1 MPDAPKFTHLH
12 VHTHYSL
19 LDGLCK
25 IDELL
30 DRTKELGMDSLAIT
44 DHGVLYGAIEFYI
57 KAKEKGIKPIIGCEM
72 YLTAGDYLSK
82 NNTREDK
89 TRYHLVLLAKN
100 QIGYK
105 NLMKLVSIAHLK
117 GFYYKPRINKDLLR
131 EYSEGLIGM
140 SACARGE
147 IPNAAIN
154 GDFEKAEKL
163 ALEYRDIFAK
173 GDFYLEI
180 QHHPNYPDQEIANQA
195 LIKIARKHNIK
206 LIATNDVHYI
216 HKEDNVIQD
225 ILLCIQ
231 TNKKVT
237 DKDRMNLLSSE
248 LYLKSPQEMAEH
260 FKDVPDAIANTQE
273 IVAKCNLEIKLGE
286 TQLPYFEVPKNF
298 TAKSYLRKLTQE
310 GLKKRFGNNVSQE
323 QKKRLEYE
331 LFIIEKMGFPSYFL
345 IVYDYVSWAKK
356 NGIVVGPGR
365 GSAAGSFVS
374 YLLGITNVDPIKYD
388 LFFERFLN
396 PERISMPDIDMDFAD
411 DRRGEVLEYVRQK
424 YGEDHVAQIITFG
437 TMAARGAIRDAG
449 RALGLPYSFCDKVA
463 KLIPMSSTIPEALE
477 QVKELSDLYKNSSD
491 GKKLIDIA
499 KRLEGVARHASM
511 HACGVVIT
519 KDPVVEYSPVQHIVG
534 KESGIVTQYSSSTKS
549 SFIEKIGLLKMDFLG
564 LKNLTII
571 QNALRIIR
579 KNKNITIDIDT
590 IPLDDKK
597 TFKLLQEAKTTGV
610 FQFESSGMKRYLKLL
625 KPNVIEDI
633 IAMVALYRPGP
644 MDWIPDFIARKH
656 GKKKI
661 KYLHPLLEPILKKT
675 YGVVV
680 YQEQVMQIAQKLA
693 GFSLGEADILRKAMG
708 KKVFALVQKEKHKFI
723 EGCVGK
729 GITKPVAEKVFSF
742 IEPFAGYGF
751 NRSHAACYALIGYQT
766 AYLKAYF
773 PAEFMAAL
781 LTSDQDNLDRVAIE
795 ITECRE
801 MGIEVMPP
809 DINESFERFAVIT
822 DKASGKSKERIRF
835 GLNAIKNVGH
845 TVARAIVEERE
856 KNGKYKSLTDFI
868 ERVRHKDLNKKSIE
882 ALAKVGALEKFGE
895 RNALVNSVETILAY
909 SKNYNKLAST
919 NQNSLFEASEIK
931 LPEITLAKVPPA
943 SKKDRLS
950 WEKELLGLY
959 ISDHPVREYADY
971 FQKVALPIKHIN
983 NEHINQNITIGGIVS
998 KVKKI
1003 YLKSQKT
1010 MLFATI
1016 EDLDASLE
1024 AIVFPK
1030 VLEATESVWTE
1041 EKIILV
1047 SGKIS
1052 NKDGELK
1059 ILVDSAKL
1067 VTQKDLDHFE
1077 RILTTQK
1084 KNGNYESKKNISPTK
1099 LTITLP
1105 PNFNQDI
1112 LKQLSAYFDK
1122 CESGKI
1128 KVYLIVEN
1136 SKLETPYN
1144 IKLTDKTIS
1153 NLKAIS
1159 PTAQI
1164 SVS

>member
-1 MPDAPKFTHLH
+1 
-12 VHTHYSL
+12 
-19 LDGLCK
+19 
-25 IDELL
+25 
-30 DRTKELGMDSLAIT
+30 
-44 DHGVLYGAIEFYI
+44 
-57 KAKEKGIKPIIGCEM
+57 
-72 YLTAGDYLSK
+72 
-82 NNTREDK
+82 
-89 TRYHLVLLAKN
+89 
-100 QIGYK
+100 
-105 NLMKLVSIAHLK
+105 
-117 GFYYKPRINKDLLR
+117 
-131 EYSEGLIGM
+131 
-140 SACARGE
+140 
-147 IPNAAIN
+147 
-154 GDFEKAEKL
+154 
-163 ALEYRDIFAK
+163 
-173 GDFYLEI
+173 
-180 QHHPNYPDQEIANQA
+180 
-195 LIKIARKHNIK
+195 
-206 LIATNDVHYI
+206 
-216 HKEDNVIQD
+216 
-225 ILLCIQ
+225 
-231 TNKKVT
+231 
-237 DKDRMNLLSSE
+237 
-248 LYLKSPQEMAEH
+248 
-260 FKDVPDAIANTQE
+260 
-273 IVAKCNLEIKLGE
+273 
-286 TQLPYFEVPKNF
+286 
-298 TAKSYLRKLTQE
+298 
-310 GLKKRFGNNVSQE
+310 
-323 QKKRLEYE
+323 
-331 LFIIEKMGFPSYFL
+331 
-345 IVYDYVSWAKK
+345 
-356 NGIVVGPGR
+356 
-365 GSAAGSFVS
+365 
-374 YLLGITNVDPIKYD
+374 
-388 LFFERFLN
+388 
-396 PERISMPDIDMDFAD
+396 
-411 DRRGEVLEYVRQK
+411 
-424 YGEDHVAQIITFG
+424 
-437 TMAARGAIRDAG
+437 
-449 RALGLPYSFCDKVA
+449 
-463 KLIPMSSTIPEALE
+463 
-477 QVKELSDLYKNSSD
+477 
-491 GKKLIDIA
+491 
-499 KRLEGVARHASM
+499 
-511 HACGVVIT
+511 
-519 KDPVVEYSPVQHIVG
+519 
-534 KESGIVTQYSSSTKS
+534 
-549 SFIEKIGLLKMDFLG
+549 
-564 LKNLTII
+564 
-571 QNALRIIR
+571 
-579 KNKNITIDIDT
+579 
-590 IPLDDKK
+590 
-597 TFKLLQEAKTTGV
+597 
-610 FQFESSGMKRYLKLL
+610 
-625 KPNVIEDI
+625 
-633 IAMVALYRPGP
+633 
-644 MDWIPDFIARKH
+644 
-656 GKKKI
+656 
-661 KYLHPLLEPILKKT
+661 
-675 YGVVV
+675 V

-708 KKVFALVQKEKHKFI
+708 KKVFMLVQKEKHKFI
-723 EGCVGK
+723 EGCIKNGNS
-729 GITKPVAEKVFSF
+729 KPVAEKVFSF

-801 MGIEVMPP
+801 MGIEVMSP
-809 DINESFERFAVIT
+809 DINESFEKFTVIT
-822 DKASGKSKERIRF
+822 DKVNGKSKERIRF

-895 RNALVNSVETILAY
+895 RNALVNSIETILAY

-959 ISDHPVREYADY
+959 ISDHPVKEYADY

-983 NEHINQNITIGGIVS
+983 SEHINQNVTIGGIVS

-1003 YLKSQKT
+1003 YLKNQKT

-1030 VLEATESVWTE
+1030 VLEVTESVWVE
-1041 EKIILV
+1041 EKIISV

-1067 VTQKDLDHFE
+1067 VTLEDLDHFK

-1099 LTITLP
+1099 LIITLP

-1112 LKQLSAYFDK
+1112 LKQLSAYLDK

-1128 KVYLIVEN
+1128 KVYLIIEN